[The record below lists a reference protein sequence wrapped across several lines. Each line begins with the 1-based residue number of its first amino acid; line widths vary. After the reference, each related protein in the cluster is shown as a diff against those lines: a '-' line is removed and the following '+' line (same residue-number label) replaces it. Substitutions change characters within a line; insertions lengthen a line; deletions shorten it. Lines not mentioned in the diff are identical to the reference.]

1 MGYFKEEWI
10 MEVTNLAQVKSFH
23 WRSLLDLAALAN
35 LAVLLFMGLAHGDIL
50 ALVLGT
56 ITMIGLA
63 LTCIRN
69 GLLGV
74 VILGLLF
81 ADIAGWTVS
90 GAVNN
95 FLHREQGMALLLPSF
110 LGVIS
115 LTGLAAVAGLLINWR
130 KKQTGSGFAVLVGSA
145 GLTLLFVVTLAS
157 LFVRGPV
164 TPDIPG
170 TSIVLDSKSMLYSSS
185 DLTASEGHITL
196 TLANDDLWWHTFTID
211 ELDVDLHVPMGA
223 ERSVTFSAPAGEY
236 RYYCGIPGHEAIGMY
251 GTLTVSQ

>member
-1 MGYFKEEWI
+1 
-10 MEVTNLAQVKSFH
+10 MEATNIAQVKSFH
-23 WRSLLDLAALAN
+23 WRSLLGLAALAN
-35 LAVLLFMGLAHGDIL
+35 LAVLLFMGLAQNDTL

-56 ITMIGLA
+56 ITIAGLT
-63 LTCIRN
+63 LTRFRN
-69 GLLGV
+69 GLPGII
-74 VILGLLF
+74 ILGLLF

-90 GAVNN
+90 GAANN
-95 FLHREQGMALLLPSF
+95 FLHREQGLTLLLPSF

-115 LTGLAAVAGLLINWR
+115 LTGLAAVAGSLISWR

-157 LFVRGPV
+157 LFVRGPALQ
-164 TPDIPG
+164 DIQG
-170 TSIVLDSKSMLYSSS
+170 TAIVLDSKSMLYSSS
-185 DLTASEGHITL
+185 DLTASEGDITL

-236 RYYCGIPGHEAIGMY
+236 RFYCGIPGHEASGMH
-251 GTLTVSQ
+251 GTLRVTQ

>member
-1 MGYFKEEWI
+1 
-10 MEVTNLAQVKSFH
+10 MEATNLAQDKSFH

-35 LAVLLFMGLAHGDIL
+35 LAVLLFMGLAQSDTL

-56 ITMIGLA
+56 ITIVGLA
-63 LTCIRN
+63 LTRIRN

-74 VILGLLF
+74 IILGLLF

-90 GAVNN
+90 GAANN
-95 FLHREQGMALLLPSF
+95 FLHREQGLALLLPSF

-115 LTGLAAVAGLLINWR
+115 LTGLAAVAGLLISWR

-157 LFVRGPV
+157 LLVRGPV
-164 TPDIPG
+164 LQDTRG
-170 TSIVLDSKSMLYSSS
+170 TALVLDSKSMLYSSS
-185 DLTASEGHITL
+185 ELTASEGDITL

-223 ERSVTFSAPAGEY
+223 ERSVNFSAPAGEY
-236 RYYCGIPGHEAIGMY
+236 RFYCGIPGHEAIGMH
-251 GTLTVSQ
+251 GILTVNQ